1 MRKLLKFAL
10 VGGTVGVAFA
20 VASSS
25 RSDQSE
31 DVAGQAVLVGGSVAA
46 VGAGVGLVLDRR
58 ARKKAKRAGRMEAAR
73 GFATELIDE
82 ARPAVEKMA
91 KRARKRAEK
100 ATAEARSRAEKAGK
114 QARKRASKALD
125 EAKDAV
131 ADRTPVVVKVA

>member
-46 VGAGVGLVLDRR
+46 LGGTVGFFLDRR
-58 ARKKAKRAGRMEAAR
+58 ARKKAKRAGRIEAAR
-73 GFATELIDE
+73 EFATELLDE

-91 KRARKRAEK
+91 KRARKRA
-100 ATAEARSRAEKAGK
+100 A
-114 QARKRASKALD
+114 KALD
-125 EAKDAV
+125 EARDVV
-131 ADRTPVVVKVA
+131 AERTPVVVKVA